1 MLNSCWIHAGFRR
14 FRFDAVPSLNS
25 LPQIQSADFSALI
38 HRFSAG
44 RVLKSDFLQEL
55 FHAQYSRGAVF
66 TLDSCWIHGGLLFSK
81 RRAQTNAVF
90 TTKSAVSVS
99 FSQVMFGRQCFQE
112 RCCFRAGF
120 MPDSC
125 EMLLERMGLEFG
137 VGSSEFVVDL

>member
-1 MLNSCWIHAGFRR
+1 MLDSCWIHAGFRR

-38 HRFSAG
+38 HRFSAE

-99 FSQVMFGRQCFQE
+99 LFTGDVWAAVFSRTLLFSCWIH
-112 RCCFRAGF
+112 AGF
-120 MPDSC
+120 M
-125 EMLLERMGLEFG
+125 RNAVGKNGFG
-137 VGSSEFVVDL
+137 IRRGFI

>member
-1 MLNSCWIHAGFRR
+1 MLNSRWIHAGFRR

-25 LPQIQSADFSALI
+25 LPQIQSADFSAEI
-38 HRFSAG
+38 HRFSAE

-66 TLDSCWIHGGLLFSK
+66 TLDSWRFQLFSK
-81 RRAQTNAVF
+81 RKAQTNAVF